1 MASIEKRQNEDGS
14 ASYRVKI
21 RIKGHPT
28 ATETFSRLTDAKQ
41 WASKTEGA
49 IREKRHF
56 PERQAQRKTLAEA
69 IAKYKAEELPKLAQ
83 PQHRERHLSWW
94 NNRLGAYHLSDVRPE
109 LINEHMQALAKE
121 TGPSGKPR
129 AASTLRH
136 YSIALTHL
144 LNMAASKW
152 GWIEHAQTDRV
163 QKIAVHNDR
172 VRFLDDDELPRLLDA
187 VAPHEDLNLFVLLA
201 LGTGARAGE
210 LLSLAW
216 QQVDMKSR
224 SIRLTKTKNGDM
236 RTLPIPAQALPL
248 LAARVRRL
256 DTSLVFPSRKDP
268 LKPIVLRRAWL
279 EALQAAGIE
288 NFKVHDLRH
297 SAASYLVQGGASLL
311 AVAELLGHRD
321 LKITRRYS
329 HLAPQHLRD
338 VASRL
343 DEKLGGAR

>member
-1 MASIEKRQNEDGS
+1 
-14 ASYRVKI
+14 
-21 RIKGHPT
+21 
-28 ATETFSRLTDAKQ
+28 
-41 WASKTEGA
+41 
-49 IREKRHF
+49 
-56 PERQAQRKTLAEA
+56 
-69 IAKYKAEELPKLAQ
+69 
-83 PQHRERHLSWW
+83 
-94 NNRLGAYHLSDVRPE
+94 
-109 LINEHMQALAKE
+109 
-121 TGPSGKPR
+121 
-129 AASTLRH
+129 
-136 YSIALTHL
+136 
-144 LNMAASKW
+144 
-152 GWIEHAQTDRV
+152 V
-163 QKIAVHNDR
+163 QKIAVHNER

-210 LLSLAW
+210 LLSLTW
-216 QQVDMKSR
+216 QQIDMKSR

-256 DTSLVFPSRKDP
+256 DTPLVFPSRKDP
-268 LKPIVLRRAWL
+268 RKPIVLRRAWL

-338 VASRL
+338 VASKL